1 MQHVTFRTGFRL
13 VIATTALLTMF
24 NGCDGCSCGKKTVKA
39 DQPEQNVTPE
49 DKGMPRTDE
58 AEPPVDLVTMDSPL
72 RELAEYSGLE
82 LAEIVRMKGAQKK
95 FPEIARPAAF
105 KDTKGIPVPEN
116 DPNNVRGSYTPEISA
131 SNLGDLP
138 EFKLIIAPPFA
149 TPNKVSPKEL
159 RNAIKNLQRL
169 LLKQKILVFSGPVV
183 LINSPL
189 ESAESPMTMA
199 VGLPVPADFE
209 VPADFITQKFDPQ
222 RALFTDNMTLPS
234 LGTIGKEAY
243 EAFTSDA
250 LTGLIRLKCHI
261 SILVDLDAWPESKQA
276 IYPTGDTWLY
286 CK

>member
-13 VIATTALLTMF
+13 VMATTALLTMF
-24 NGCDGCSCGKKTVKA
+24 NGCDGCSCGKKTVTA
-39 DQPEQNVTPE
+39 NEPEQNVKPE
-49 DKGMPRTDE
+49 DKGIPRTEE
-58 AEPPVDLVTMDSPL
+58 AEPPVDLVTMNSPL
-72 RELAEYSGLE
+72 RDLAEFTGLD
-82 LAEIVRMKGAQKK
+82 LSDLVRMKTAQKK
-95 FPEIARPAAF
+95 FPEIARPASF
-105 KDTKGIPVPEN
+105 KDTKGIPIPEN
-116 DPNNVRGSYTPEISA
+116 DPNNVRGSYTPEMSA
-131 SNLGDLP
+131 ANLGDIP

-149 TPNKVSPKEL
+149 SPQQVSPKEL

-169 LLKQKILVFSGPVV
+169 LLKQKILVFSEPIV

-189 ESAESPMTMA
+189 ESMESPTTMA

-222 RALFTDNMTLPS
+222 RALFTDNMTLPN
-234 LGTIGKEAY
+234 LGAIGEPAY
-243 EAFTSDA
+243 KAFTSDA

-261 SILVDLDAWPESKQA
+261 SILVDLDAWPESKQG